1 MDKYKNCIVD
11 NNETKKSIYVN
22 AINEYVNLI
31 DNFLPICDKSYG
43 LTSNYRNFIKN
54 NDVTPLAWEFFS
66 PKKIHNN
73 YDDIDIYVVYNNK
86 INKKQ
91 IIVARKNKTFSFI
104 NNRMGLETLKI
115 VYKML
120 CHDVHHQKL
129 FIKCKNNLQQ
139 YIDKLNVNNNR
150 WNKQDL
156 STYLQISDIIY
167 DNTNNTITYKTKRL
181 YIEAFA
187 KRIKVVQEPERT
199 IHGYLNCVSFVKNII
214 KPVCGVNITTEEL
227 LETLNNLKEKFK
239 NDIDTSFSN
248 EIGKI

>member
-91 IIVARKNKTFSFI
+91 NF
-104 NNRMGLETLKI
+104 
-115 VYKML
+115 
-120 CHDVHHQKL
+120 
-129 FIKCKNNLQQ
+129 
-139 YIDKLNVNNNR
+139 
-150 WNKQDL
+150 
-156 STYLQISDIIY
+156 
-167 DNTNNTITYKTKRL
+167 
-181 YIEAFA
+181 
-187 KRIKVVQEPERT
+187 
-199 IHGYLNCVSFVKNII
+199 
-214 KPVCGVNITTEEL
+214 
-227 LETLNNLKEKFK
+227 
-239 NDIDTSFSN
+239 
-248 EIGKI
+248 